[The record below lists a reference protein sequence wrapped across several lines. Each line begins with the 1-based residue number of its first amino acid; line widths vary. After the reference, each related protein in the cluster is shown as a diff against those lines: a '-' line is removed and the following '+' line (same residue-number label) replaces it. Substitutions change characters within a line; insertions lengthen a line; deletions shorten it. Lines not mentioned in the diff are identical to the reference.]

1 MKRGS
6 SLIAALALALGSSTA
21 AVAATDAEAFLR
33 MTQSEYFLM
42 IRDGHL
48 AWERG
53 DGAGAERQLVR
64 AACAGDKD
72 SQFMLGTMYL
82 NGEGVPADALK
93 AYAWYSAA
101 AEVGD
106 ARYIKSKDTLAELI
120 PAQYREAAR
129 AEAERMLDAYGLD
142 ATGQTCQMESIT
154 GSRTKD
160 RVCRPRLVSGFG
172 AIQFDVRQCE
182 GQESARLSLLAGGN

>member
-1 MKRGS
+1 MKMTSMRGAIAL
-6 SLIAALALALGSSTA
+6 SLL
-21 AVAATDAEAFLR
+21 AATGAGAAAESTRFER

-53 DGAGAERQLVR
+53 DGPAAERQLLR

-72 SQFMLGTMYL
+72 SQFLLGTMYL
-82 NGEGVPADALK
+82 NGEGVAPDAIR
-93 AYAWYSAA
+93 AYGWYAAA

-106 ARYIKSKDTLAELI
+106 VRYERARDTVGALI
-120 PAQYREAAR
+120 PADYREAAE
-129 AEAERMLDAYGLD
+129 AEAVRKLARYGLR

-154 GSRTKD
+154 GSKIRN
-160 RVCRPRLVSGFG
+160 RVCRPRVTGANEGRRFLVHQCG
-172 AIQFDVRQCE
+172 AEETQRLAALA
-182 GQESARLSLLAGGN
+182 ARP

>member
-1 MKRGS
+1 MN
-6 SLIAALALALGSSTA
+6 
-21 AVAATDAEAFLR
+21 
-33 MTQSEYFLM
+33 QSEYFLM

-93 AYAWYSAA
+93 AYAWYAAA

-106 ARYIKSKDTLAELI
+106 TRYIKSKDTLAELI
-120 PAQYREAAR
+120 PAQHRDAAR
-129 AEAERMLDAYGLD
+129 AEASRMLDAYGLD

-154 GSRTKD
+154 GSRIRD
-160 RVCRPRLVSGFG
+160 RVCRPRLISGFG
-172 AIQFDVRQCE
+172 ALQFDVRQCE
-182 GQESARLSLLAGGN
+182 GQERARLSLLAGGN